1 MAVCVDSVVV
11 NLAFPVAS
19 FCGPPCDDKILV
31 QAMLFLSGLCFV
43 ILSDILQMRSV
54 LIAKRKWQYVW
65 TASSW
70 SAWSV
75 QYSGLLLASTQRQD
89 SCAKG
94 ALYSNHA
101 HSYSSNLFNL

>member
-1 MAVCVDSVVV
+1 MAICVDSVMV

-31 QAMLFLSGLCFV
+31 QAMLFSFGLCM
-43 ILSDILQMRSV
+43 ILFLDILQMRCI
-54 LIAKRKWQYVW
+54 LIAERKWQYVW

-70 SAWSV
+70 SAWSA
-75 QYSGLLLASTQRQD
+75 QWTFLASTQGQD

-94 ALYSNHA
+94 ALFIQIMHILTVVIY
-101 HSYSSNLFNL
+101 